1 MAMSMTKETAIP
13 LRHVAPH
20 PVVHHP
26 ATQVRSICSS
36 CATRRV
42 CQASR
47 LMQDLPVDI
56 HNQLFQTRI
65 IKAGKHLFHAGDN
78 LTTFYIV
85 KSGAFKTYINSECGG
100 EYVTSFHS
108 PGDVLGADG
117 LAEHKHELSA
127 VALENSAVCSIP
139 YARLESEVRR
149 FSSDWI
155 IKQACQQA
163 IRESHTFLISIRNN
177 ANAYARLSFFLIK
190 QSISHKARGHS
201 DREFRLEMKRGD
213 IANYLGL
220 TIETV
225 SRVLHR
231 LQEDKVLT
239 VKGRQIVISN
249 LNKLREI
256 AELEPPHEKLSA

>member
-1 MAMSMTKETAIP
+1 MPTLITRQIATSA
-13 LRHVAPH
+13 RNVAQLG
-20 PVVHHP
+20 
-26 ATQVRSICSS
+26 TDCSA

-42 CQASR
+42 CQAAH
-47 LMQDLPVDI
+47 LMQDLPVDV
-56 HNQLFQTRI
+56 HQQLFQSRL
-65 IKAGKHLFHAGDN
+65 IKAGKHLFHAGDS
-78 LTTFYIV
+78 LAAFYVV
-85 KSGAFKTYINSECGG
+85 KSGAFKTYVNSECGG

-127 VALENSAVCSIP
+127 VALENAAVCRVP
-139 YARLESEVRR
+139 YAKLESEVKR

-163 IRESHTFLISIRNN
+163 MRESHTFLISIRNN
-177 ANAYARLSFFLIK
+177 ANAYARLAYFLIK
-190 QSISHKARGHS
+190 QSLSHKARGHS

-231 LQEDKVLT
+231 LQQDNVLT
-239 VKGRQIVISN
+239 VKGRHIAICN

-256 AELEPPHEKLSA
+256 AELQPLPERLSA